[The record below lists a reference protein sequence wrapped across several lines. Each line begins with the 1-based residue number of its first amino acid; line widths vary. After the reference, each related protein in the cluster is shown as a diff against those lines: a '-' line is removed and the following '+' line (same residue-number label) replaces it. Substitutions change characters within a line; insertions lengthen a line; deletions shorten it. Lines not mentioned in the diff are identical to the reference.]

1 MIEEYFNKYD
11 KEIKPHNFN
20 YPGIL
25 IHYGHLNSKI
35 ENIQKSNSQ
44 NKIIN
49 TINISDNSQKQ
60 KIEIPKIE
68 NLKTKTPNK
77 IYKKNIIKYNSSK
90 VKKKTNNKILFKT
103 ISNTNINNKK
113 KNNYYSNKLENDSRK
128 TLDFIH
134 ETSNLQNLYDSLLV
148 ENREKEKE
156 LIKLKYQ
163 NQKNGNYLL
172 NLEKVLSKLN
182 EQPKGIFNSIY
193 STIKHNTISNFNLNL
208 NEDNNDNNINKF
220 IIFEGK
226 IPVEINKDELILEI
240 ENLKQFKA
248 NLLSITKQNNL
259 LNMKIYD
266 KIKKI
271 EKLMEDLK
279 IKINERNLDIPIGK
293 NYIYLQAK
301 NNNIE
306 ELQITYNN
314 LIKDILESV
323 KIKQN
328 EYNILLNIKKNNT
341 DYLLKIINN
350 LKLENE
356 NLDKIIQEKNNEI
369 NRIKDDTEFII
380 MNEQNLF
387 EETLRSELL
396 KSDRSEDK
404 PITKSELLVKD
415 MKRSVKNSIL
425 KIKRNF
431 DMKEIENQEFVSNIQ
446 SQIKNNK

>member
-1 MIEEYFNKYD
+1 
-11 KEIKPHNFN
+11 
-20 YPGIL
+20 
-25 IHYGHLNSKI
+25 
-35 ENIQKSNSQ
+35 
-44 NKIIN
+44 
-49 TINISDNSQKQ
+49 
-60 KIEIPKIE
+60 
-68 NLKTKTPNK
+68 
-77 IYKKNIIKYNSSK
+77 
-90 VKKKTNNKILFKT
+90 
-103 ISNTNINNKK
+103 
-113 KNNYYSNKLENDSRK
+113 
-128 TLDFIH
+128 
-134 ETSNLQNLYDSLLV
+134 
-148 ENREKEKE
+148 
-156 LIKLKYQ
+156 
-163 NQKNGNYLL
+163 
-172 NLEKVLSKLN
+172 
-182 EQPKGIFNSIY
+182 
-193 STIKHNTISNFNLNL
+193 
-208 NEDNNDNNINKF
+208 
-220 IIFEGK
+220 
-226 IPVEINKDELILEI
+226 
-240 ENLKQFKA
+240 
-248 NLLSITKQNNL
+248 
-259 LNMKIYD
+259 
-266 KIKKI
+266 
-271 EKLMEDLK
+271 MEDLK
-279 IKINERNLDIPIGK
+279 IKINERNLEIPIGK
-293 NYIYLQAK
+293 NYIYLQSK

-314 LIKDILESV
+314 FIKDILESV

>member
-1 MIEEYFNKYD
+1 
-11 KEIKPHNFN
+11 
-20 YPGIL
+20 
-25 IHYGHLNSKI
+25 
-35 ENIQKSNSQ
+35 
-44 NKIIN
+44 
-49 TINISDNSQKQ
+49 
-60 KIEIPKIE
+60 
-68 NLKTKTPNK
+68 
-77 IYKKNIIKYNSSK
+77 
-90 VKKKTNNKILFKT
+90 
-103 ISNTNINNKK
+103 
-113 KNNYYSNKLENDSRK
+113 
-128 TLDFIH
+128 
-134 ETSNLQNLYDSLLV
+134 
-148 ENREKEKE
+148 
-156 LIKLKYQ
+156 
-163 NQKNGNYLL
+163 
-172 NLEKVLSKLN
+172 
-182 EQPKGIFNSIY
+182 
-193 STIKHNTISNFNLNL
+193 
-208 NEDNNDNNINKF
+208 
-220 IIFEGK
+220 
-226 IPVEINKDELILEI
+226 
-240 ENLKQFKA
+240 
-248 NLLSITKQNNL
+248 
-259 LNMKIYD
+259 MKIYD

-279 IKINERNLDIPIGK
+279 IKINERNLEIPIGK

>member
-1 MIEEYFNKYD
+1 M
-11 KEIKPHNFN
+11 
-20 YPGIL
+20 
-25 IHYGHLNSKI
+25 
-35 ENIQKSNSQ
+35 
-44 NKIIN
+44 
-49 TINISDNSQKQ
+49 
-60 KIEIPKIE
+60 
-68 NLKTKTPNK
+68 
-77 IYKKNIIKYNSSK
+77 
-90 VKKKTNNKILFKT
+90 
-103 ISNTNINNKK
+103 
-113 KNNYYSNKLENDSRK
+113 
-128 TLDFIH
+128 
-134 ETSNLQNLYDSLLV
+134 
-148 ENREKEKE
+148 
-156 LIKLKYQ
+156 
-163 NQKNGNYLL
+163 
-172 NLEKVLSKLN
+172 
-182 EQPKGIFNSIY
+182 
-193 STIKHNTISNFNLNL
+193 
-208 NEDNNDNNINKF
+208 
-220 IIFEGK
+220 
-226 IPVEINKDELILEI
+226 
-240 ENLKQFKA
+240 
-248 NLLSITKQNNL
+248 
-259 LNMKIYD
+259 
-266 KIKKI
+266 IKKI

-279 IKINERNLDIPIGK
+279 IKINERNLEIPIGK

-446 SQIKNNK
+446 SHTHKLKIINKNQKKK